1 MSTCLSQGLR
11 NMLCVLVTSL
21 VKSVLWH
28 IGCFWLKLEPAT
40 PNMLQQGGQIR
51 GTSCAQQCCT
61 MLHWNV
67 VIIWPGLKRCD
78 WLMVTIIG
86 VEPLIERF
94 RHKLLL
100 GSCVVFLVRTLY
112 YHSTSFY
119 PEISKGFWNKC
130 NKLLFYQK
138 ESNHLDVVFR
148 RVLQKLKACRQNPLG
163 RELSCVK

>member
-1 MSTCLSQGLR
+1 MCCDILGVFGSNLSQQHPTCYNR
-11 NMLCVLVTSL
+11 VA
-21 VKSVLWH
+21 KSV
-28 IGCFWLKLEPAT
+28 EQVAPSNVV
-40 PNMLQQGGQIR
+40 P
-51 GTSCAQQCCT
+51 CCVE
-61 MLHWNV
+61 MYV
-67 VIIWPGLKRCD
+67 VIIWPGLKRYD